1 MELVRFLIITLFG
14 LGLYNIFLSVFK
26 VPKYN
31 SEINSLLK
39 IFRKK
44 ESNST
49 DKYTPFTHYIAERI
63 KLPYG
68 IKTSLEEK
76 LLMADINSTPELYVS
91 NLINKSFTFIIFAI
105 IMIPIHKIISLVLV
119 FNAIQTVLKGYN
131 SLNSEIKIKTEKVER
146 EIPKFLDYMTNSF
159 RYDKNVKQAFESYES
174 IAGDYLKKN
183 ITITIADMNTGNYVN
198 ALRRLDSRINSY
210 NFSKIIRAIIQV
222 VKGDENIQ
230 YLHNLYRESASK
242 EYERL
247 KLESEK
253 KIEKVSKYSK
263 IMLICLVVMAFTM
276 MGMTIYKNI
285 INLN

>member
-1 MELVRFLIITLFG
+1 MELVRFLIILLFG
-14 LGLYNIFLSVFK
+14 IGMYNIFLSIFK

-31 SEINSLLK
+31 SEIHSLFK

-44 ESNST
+44 QADST
-49 DKYTPFTHYIAERI
+49 DNYTPTTHYIAERI

-76 LLMADINSTPELYVS
+76 LIMADINSTPELYIS

-105 IMIPIHKIISLVLV
+105 IMMPIHKILSFI
-119 FNAIQTVLKGYN
+119 FIFYAIQTIFKGYN
-131 SLNSEIKIKTEKVER
+131 SLNDEIKVKTETVEK

-183 ITITIADMNTGNYVN
+183 ITITIADMNTGNEIN

-210 NFSKIIRAIIQV
+210 NFSKVIRAIIQV

-230 YLHNLYRESASK
+230 YLNNLYRESANK

-263 IMLICLVVMAFTM
+263 IILICLIVISFTM
-276 MGMTIYKNI
+276 MGMTIYKNMV
-285 INLN
+285 NLS